1 VSPPPA
7 GRAAPLSSDP
17 ASGRAA
23 PLPSEPPSGRALLS
37 VCIIACNEEENLP
50 RCLASVGFA
59 DEVVVVIDPRSSDAS
74 EAQARE
80 AGARTIL
87 HPYEG
92 NVEQKNFALG
102 EAKHDW
108 VLALD
113 ADEALSPGL
122 AASVQRVLAAD
133 GPADGY
139 ELNRLTWHLGRWIRH
154 GEFFPDW
161 QMRLFRRSRGR
172 VVGTNPHG
180 RVAVDGRS
188 ARLDGELH
196 HYSYRD
202 LADQVARIQEFSRIQ
217 AAALYAAGRRAT
229 VFDLGLR
236 PPLRFLRCWLLK
248 QGVRDGLPGFV
259 IAAATA
265 FHVFLKYAKL
275 WELGRTGGTSRE
287 APTGKSRRHVPGE
300 GPPAPAQPVP
310 GEGSPAR
317 RP

>member
-1 VSPPPA
+1 VSGPA
-7 GRAAPLSSDP
+7 AG
-17 ASGRAA
+17 SGRV
-23 PLPSEPPSGRALLS
+23 PVS

-50 RCLASVGFA
+50 RCLASVAWA
-59 DEVVVVIDPRSSDAS
+59 DERVVVIDTRSSDAS
-74 EAQARE
+74 EALARE

-92 NVEQKNFALG
+92 NVEQKRFALG

-113 ADEALSPGL
+113 ADEALSPEL
-122 AASVQRVLAAD
+122 TAAVQRVLAAD

-161 QMRLFRRSRGR
+161 HMRLFRRSRAR
-172 VVGTNPHG
+172 MVGTNPHG
-180 RVAVDGRS
+180 HVELDGRTG
-188 ARLDGELH
+188 RLEGELH

-202 LADQVARIQEFSRIQ
+202 LADQVARIQDFSRVQ
-217 AAALYAAGRRAT
+217 AAAMYAAGRRASWL
-229 VFDLGLR
+229 DLAVR

-248 QGVRDGLPGFV
+248 QGVRDGMPGLV

-265 FHVFLKYAKL
+265 FHTFLKYAKL
-275 WELGRTGGTSRE
+275 WELERAGGASRE
-287 APTGKSRRHVPGE
+287 RADGKVRRHAPG
-300 GPPAPAQPVP
+300 APR
-310 GEGSPAR
+310 S
-317 RP
+317 

>member
-1 VSPPPA
+1 VTRRGQA
-7 GRAAPLSSDP
+7 LVRTA
-17 ASGRAA
+17 ASGA
-23 PLPSEPPSGRALLS
+23 PIS

-50 RCLASVGFA
+50 RCLASVAWA
-59 DEVVVVIDPRSSDAS
+59 DEVVVVVDTRSSDAT
-74 EAQARE
+74 EALARE

-113 ADEALSPGL
+113 ADEALSPEL
-122 AASVQRVLAAD
+122 RASVEAVLAAD

-161 QMRLFRRSRGR
+161 QMRLFRRSRAR
-172 VVGTNPHG
+172 VVGVNPHG
-180 RVAVDGRS
+180 RVVVDGRTG
-188 ARLDGELH
+188 RIDGELH

-202 LADQVARIQEFSRIQ
+202 LADQVARIQDFSRIQ
-217 AAALYAAGRRAT
+217 AAAMYGEGRRASAL
-229 VFDLGLR
+229 DLALR

-248 QGVRDGLPGFV
+248 GGVRDGLPGFV

-275 WELGRTGGTSRE
+275 WELERTGGASRE
-287 APTGKSRRHVPGE
+287 EASGKARAHAPGV
-300 GPPAPAQPVP
+300 
-310 GEGSPAR
+310 R